1 MNLGHQGKRVK
12 QKYVCVVCKN
22 RRKIGV
28 VWVCV
33 ATGRKKR
40 RKKITRVRLGLRPG
54 GLLVVSAQKQK
65 KEKQYQSVWFVFGFR
80 GPKGV
85 GGPHGVSRLSCRS
98 SKILVSV
105 LGKFR
110 RFGEYINS
118 IRYLD
123 ETYCFKYK
131 RVI

>member
-1 MNLGHQGKRVK
+1 MGLWFVSAQ
-12 QKYVCVVCKN
+12 
-22 RRKIGV
+22 
-28 VWVCV
+28 
-33 ATGRKKR
+33 RKKR
-40 RKKITRVRLGLRPG
+40 KK
-54 GLLVVSAQKQK
+54 S
-65 KEKQYQSVWFVFGFR
+65 ESVWFVMCIC
-80 GPKGV
+80 GPLGV

-123 ETYCFKYK
+123 ETYY
-131 RVI
+131 

>member
-1 MNLGHQGKRVK
+1 MGSG
-12 QKYVCVVCKN
+12 CVGPKTKE
-22 RRKIGV
+22 RKIV
-28 VWVCV
+28 L
-33 ATGRKKR
+33 
-40 RKKITRVRLGLRPG
+40 VRL
-54 GLLVVSAQKQK
+54 VCN
-65 KEKQYQSVWFVFGFR
+65 WIR

-85 GGPHGVSRLSCRS
+85 GGPHDVSRLSCQS
-98 SKILVSV
+98 PKILVSV

-123 ETYCFKYK
+123 DTYSFKYK

>member
-1 MNLGHQGKRVK
+1 M
-12 QKYVCVVCKN
+12 
-22 RRKIGV
+22 
-28 VWVCV
+28 
-33 ATGRKKR
+33 
-40 RKKITRVRLGLRPG
+40 
-54 GLLVVSAQKQK
+54 SAQN
-65 KEKQYQSVWFVFGFR
+65 KEKERKESVWFEFGIR

-85 GGPHGVSRLSCRS
+85 GGPPGVSRLSCRS

-123 ETYCFKYK
+123 ETYY
-131 RVI
+131 

>member
-1 MNLGHQGKRVK
+1 MQKKENKRNTK
-12 QKYVCVVCKN
+12 
-22 RRKIGV
+22 GAF
-28 VWVCV
+28 W
-33 ATGRKKR
+33 AW
-40 RKKITRVRLGLRPG
+40 PG
-54 GLLVVSAQKQK
+54 GLLVLSAQRKK
-65 KEKQYQSVWFVFGFR
+65 KERNKKESVWFVWCIR

-85 GGPHGVSRLSCRS
+85 GGPPGVSRLSCRS

-123 ETYCFKYK
+123 ETYY
-131 RVI
+131 